1 MATDAT
7 GKFKL
12 EIPAQKE
19 MILIF
24 NFIGMASQTI
34 TVTKSEELHV
44 VLKEDTRELEDVVV
58 TSYYTQAK
66 NAYTGGIDHGER
78 GGFAESVPDESDSG
92 AGLIGAGFTDC
103 GK

>member
-1 MATDAT
+1 
-7 GKFKL
+7 
-12 EIPAQKE
+12 

-58 TSYYTQAK
+58 TGYYTQAK
-66 NAYTGGIDHGER
+66 SLHGGIDHGER